1 MKGKRL
7 NPGTEFKKGHTFWL
21 GKKRPDMIGHKWN
34 IGRPT
39 WNKGLEGYKAAE
51 QHWNWKG
58 GITPIRKKL
67 RETYA
72 HRKWRKEVFE
82 RDGYTCQHCGI
93 KKNLEVDHIKR
104 WKEYPELRYELTNGR
119 TLCRPCHMKT
129 DTYGNKQQV
138 AQTKNN

>member
-1 MKGKRL
+1 MLIKVCAQCCREYKIWPYEQKRSRFCSKSCLTQWMKGKRL

-58 GITPIRKKL
+58 GITPIRKKQIGRASC
-67 RETYA
+67 RE
-72 HRKWRKEVFE
+72 RV
-82 RDGYTCQHCGI
+82 
-93 KKNLEVDHIKR
+93 
-104 WKEYPELRYELTNGR
+104 
-119 TLCRPCHMKT
+119 
-129 DTYGNKQQV
+129 
-138 AQTKNN
+138 